1 MEEPFYD
8 FKRIDQSL
16 SFSFESRGKRNIE
29 KRVIFQKLSI
39 DNYYQLALVDV
50 KQDGKFDDKI
60 ISNNGDRNKVL
71 ATVFQILNYFL
82 TIYPNVIVLFA
93 GSTDSRTR
101 LYQIALSSE
110 YEKASILFNISG
122 FYNNSFETFVKN
134 KTYEAFAISKK

>member
-50 KQDGKFDDKI
+50 KQDGTFDDKI

>member
-1 MEEPFYD
+1 MDEPFYD
-8 FKRIDQSL
+8 FKQIDQSL

-50 KQDGKFDDKI
+50 KQDGTFDDKI